1 MITFTIFCI
10 ALLGIMFLFANKK
23 RELETGVAYIFIS
36 HVNEAY
42 FKEKFSGLVVATKE
56 SPRKIANVSAFL
68 AVKSGV
74 HIFEK
79 TKQIVY
85 PKISHIVDAV
95 KGRDIPKNKGTVS
108 LFLKHVEGFRDS
120 K

>member
-1 MITFTIFCI
+1 MITFIIFCI
-10 ALLGIMFLFANKK
+10 ALLGIIFLFVNKK
-23 RELETGVAYIFIS
+23 KELETGVAYVFIS
-36 HVNEAY
+36 HVNESY
-42 FKEKFSGLVVATKE
+42 FKERLAELVVATKE
-56 SPRKIANVSAFL
+56 LPHKLANIGAFL

-79 TKQIVY
+79 TKKIVY

-95 KGRDIPKNKGTVS
+95 KGRNIPKNRGTVS